1 MNLWTDS
8 LASDLEMSQDSPRAC
23 EEHFLNEPGQSP
35 RSKPLLLTQSW
46 VSTFFVQLRGAV
58 RCIAWS
64 QRATS
69 INHFNIFELL
79 TLTSHHPSRS
89 RASYLACAPCGS
101 CSCPPGSAFRSRCD
115 RPWCC
120 SCQRSL
126 NPLPSLCSLPREE
139 EDKSA
144 VKHTRVKYYRHI
156 SVRKVNIERGYAV
169 YVTLI

>member
-1 MNLWTDS
+1 MNFSTDS
-8 LASDLEMSQDSPRAC
+8 LASDLKMSRDSLRAC
-23 EEHFLNEPGQSP
+23 EERFLNEPGQKC
-35 RSKPLLLTQSW
+35 SKPLLLTQSW

-79 TLTSHHPSRS
+79 TSTSHHPSRS
-89 RASYLACAPCGS
+89 RASYLAYAPCGS
-101 CSCPPGSAFRSRCD
+101 CSCPPDSAFRSRCD

-126 NPLPSLCSLPREE
+126 NPLLSLYSLPREE

-144 VKHTRVKYYRHI
+144 VQTHMVKYFRHL
-156 SVRKVNIERGYAV
+156 SKWR
-169 YVTLI
+169 LLD

>member
-1 MNLWTDS
+1 MNFWTHS
-8 LASDLEMSQDSPRAC
+8 LASDLEMSRDSLPAC
-23 EEHFLNEPGQSP
+23 EERFLNEPGQKC
-35 RSKPLLLTQSW
+35 SKPLLLTQSW

-79 TLTSHHPSRS
+79 TSTSHRPSRS
-89 RASYLACAPCGS
+89 GAPHLAYAPCGS
-101 CSCPPGSAFRSRCD
+101 CSCPPDSVFRSRCD

-126 NPLPSLCSLPREE
+126 NPLLSLYSLPREE

-144 VKHTRVKYYRHI
+144 VQTHKVKYFSDFSKWR
-156 SVRKVNIERGYAV
+156 
-169 YVTLI
+169 

>member
-1 MNLWTDS
+1 MNFWTHP
-8 LASDLEMSQDSPRAC
+8 LASDLEMSRDSVWTC
-23 EEHFLNEPGQSP
+23 EECFPNEPGQMC
-35 RSKPLLLTQSW
+35 SKPLFLTQSW

-69 INHFNIFELL
+69 INHFNIFEPL
-79 TLTSHHPSRS
+79 TLTSHHLWRS
-89 RASYLACAPCGS
+89 RASYLAYAPCGS

-126 NPLPSLCSLPREE
+126 NPLLSLYSLPREE

-144 VKHTRVKYYRHI
+144 VKHTRLNI
-156 SVRKVNIERGYAV
+156 SDTCQVSVNLIMHKVSLTFI
-169 YVTLI
+169 